1 MHGGLEEI
9 SVSGYVTFVCF
20 VYFPMCI
27 VCDSFCS
34 STCLFWSNSEGGF
47 SFSWPSTHSH
57 YLCLLQSACST
68 ATNLPNLPSFFSF
81 FCGETLRCHN
91 LIKVPP
97 QNRIW
102 AIYISTPDSCT
113 QTCQPV
119 FPVFLLMQGNLVD
132 SLSSQH
138 LFVVFPPEHIL
149 GNWTFSEWE
158 NWEIGSSITDGT

>member
-1 MHGGLEEI
+1 MCTFQCVLCVTA
-9 SVSGYVTFVCF
+9 SAVVLVCSGVTVR
-20 VYFPMCI
+20 VGSLFPDPQLTLTTC
-27 VCDSFCS
+27 VCS
-34 STCLFWSNSEGGF
+34 SQLA
-47 SFSWPSTHSH
+47 
-57 YLCLLQSACST
+57 LQQQIYPIC
-68 ATNLPNLPSFFSF
+68 PVFFF

-149 GNWTFSEWE
+149 GNWTFSKWE
-158 NWEIGSSITDGT
+158 NWEIGLSITDGT